1 MIGIFAPRTS
11 RFLTFCTMSESLTPD
26 DALSTDASLGA
37 RTAVASLLES
47 LREKRA
53 HLSFRYER
61 RYMITPA
68 ESDDPM
74 IFITIDSDGSPL
86 PGDAI
91 VVTSDGEFNLTSD
104 EMDAITDAIR
114 DEEVDE

>member
-1 MIGIFAPRTS
+1 
-11 RFLTFCTMSESLTPD
+11 MSESPTSS
-26 DALSTDASLGA
+26 DAVPTDASRRA
-37 RTAVASLLES
+37 RAAAATLLE
-47 LREKRA
+47 LLTQKRA

-68 ESDDPM
+68 ASDDPM

-91 VVTSDGEFNLTSD
+91 VVTSDGEFNLTPN
-104 EMDAITDAIR
+104 EMNAISDAIR
-114 DEEVDE
+114 DEEISD

>member
-1 MIGIFAPRTS
+1 
-11 RFLTFCTMSESLTPD
+11 MSESPTPS
-26 DALSTDASLGA
+26 DAVPPDASRRA
-37 RTAVASLLES
+37 RAAAASLLAS

-61 RYMITPA
+61 RYMITPT

-91 VVTSDGEFNLTSD
+91 VVTSDGEFNLTPK
-104 EMDAITDAIR
+104 EMDAISDAIR
-114 DEEVDE
+114 DEEISD